1 MFTEGR
7 GTTWDLILPGSRPKI
22 ACMDIAFL
30 ADHIEHVPQLAAW
43 FHNEWSHLYPTRTLV
58 EVEASM
64 RERAVKNQLPLALV
78 ALESHQLRGTVCL
91 KIHDM
96 DSRTELSPWLAG
108 LFVAP
113 DHRRRG
119 IGAQL
124 LGAIEDQALA
134 LGITSLY
141 LYTPAAEQFY
151 LAHGWRTAG
160 APWNTQTIIIIR

>member
-1 MFTEGR
+1 MH
-7 GTTWDLILPGSRPKI
+7 
-22 ACMDIAFL
+22 IAFL

-43 FHNEWSHLYPTRTLV
+43 FHSEWSHLYPARTLT
-58 EVEASM
+58 EVEASI
-64 RERAVKNQLPLALV
+64 RERTGKNHLPLALV
-78 ALESHQLRGTVCL
+78 ALENHQLRGTVCL

-96 DSRTELSPWLAG
+96 ESRTELSPWLAG

-124 LGAIEDQALA
+124 LGAIEGQALS
-134 LGITSLY
+134 LGITGLY

-151 LAHGWRTAG
+151 LARGWRVLEHTHYHHY
-160 APWNTQTIIIIR
+160 PVTIMRKTLAE